1 MPISKLF
8 SALIHSIEPGERMT
22 GDRCVP
28 NWNLLCERELHD
40 CDYTIDRSPR
50 EFLYE
55 VILERLS
62 NRCAAT
68 RAQIDELFKKNR
80 EETCKKKSR

>member
-1 MPISKLF
+1 
-8 SALIHSIEPGERMT
+8 MT

-80 EETCKKKSR
+80 EETCKKKYDKMFLRYFRFYIKLDTLD